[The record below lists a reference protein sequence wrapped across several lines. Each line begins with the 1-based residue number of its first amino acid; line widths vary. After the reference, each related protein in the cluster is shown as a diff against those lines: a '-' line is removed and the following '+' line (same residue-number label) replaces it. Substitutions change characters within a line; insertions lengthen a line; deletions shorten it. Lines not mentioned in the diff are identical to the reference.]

1 MSATKEP
8 LWYHVKITMK
18 PRKKHIPVIL
28 KDSTDTRNVVIQVDM
43 KKGSTM
49 VMSGFTAWEN
59 LALIMEALA
68 VTAEQCIHEGVNKK
82 EVYQEITDYLM
93 EVMPSYTIKQ
103 ETVN

>member
-1 MSATKEP
+1 
-8 LWYHVKITMK
+8 MK
-18 PRKKHIPVIL
+18 LFKKKAIPVVL
-28 KDSTDTRNVVIQVDM
+28 KDSDKIRNVIVQVDM
-43 KKGSTM
+43 KKGHTM

-68 VTAEQCIHEGVNKK
+68 VTAEQCVHEGMDRK

-103 ETVN
+103 ESVN

>member
-1 MSATKEP
+1 
-8 LWYHVKITMK
+8 MK
-18 PRKKHIPVIL
+18 PKKKHIPVIL
-28 KDSTDTRNVVIQVDM
+28 KDSGNIRNVVVQVDM

-49 VMSGFTAWEN
+49 VMSGFSPWEN

-68 VTAEQCIHEGVNKK
+68 VTAEQCIHEGMDKK
-82 EVYQEITDYLM
+82 EVYQEITDYLV